1 LLSIQSNR
9 ALASSIGTRNGRDLK
24 NLLELEDK
32 KETLGL
38 CTACIEGKAHKEP
51 SPRMKETSSKEVLD
65 LIHSDVCGPLS
76 HKTFG
81 GARCFVTFIDD
92 KSRKVWV
99 HTLKRKS
106 DVFTIFKELTAF
118 VETETGNKIKHC
130 VQYGGEYTTLE
141 FQEY

>member
-1 LLSIQSNR
+1 LNWKIR
-9 ALASSIGTRNGRDLK
+9 KKPWDYAHPALK
-24 NLLELEDK
+24 ED
-32 KETLGL
+32 
-38 CTACIEGKAHKEP
+38 KEP

-118 VETETGNKIKHC
+118 VETETGNKIK
-130 VQYGGEYTTLE
+130 TLRSVWRRVHYSGIPGILE
-141 FQEY
+141 GSRN